1 MNNNTCDVKN
11 LPKECAMNFKILE
24 VKLETIR
31 NNDIKHLDRRIQDV
45 ASLVKAILIIVLGG
59 FLGVVLNLVF

>member
-1 MNNNTCDVKN
+1 MNNNTCDVK
-11 LPKECAMNFKILE
+11 
-24 VKLETIR
+24 TIR

-59 FLGVVLNLVF
+59 FLGVILNLVF